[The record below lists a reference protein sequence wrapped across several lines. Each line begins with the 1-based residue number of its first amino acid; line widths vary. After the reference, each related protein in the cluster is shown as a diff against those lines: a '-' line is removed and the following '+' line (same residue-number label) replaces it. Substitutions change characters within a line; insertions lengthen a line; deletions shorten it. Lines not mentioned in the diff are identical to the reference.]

1 MRMLKKVI
9 SLLVI
14 QFCFVIPITT
24 YGATP
29 PKQSIKIAFL
39 ADIHLHDIYADIEL
53 PSDQDHDLFPRDKD
67 KKTLLMRSMSSQL
80 KSTRLFNENYFV
92 LTAALDD
99 IVARNIKLVALP
111 GDFTDDGQPINVLA
125 VKAILDRYSRDHD
138 IQFFVITGNHDPVRP
153 FSVAGGK
160 SDFLLQ
166 NGEEAGI
173 YSLNHSKCKT
183 QSDNQKQ
190 VYCSKDIQHWG
201 YQEIMESLA
210 HHGFMPKADYVYYE
224 TPFTQSNGNPD
235 KDHSMQKRYL
245 DWCSDDQP
253 KLCYKMP
260 DASYLVEPIDGLW
273 VLAIDANVYVIDDN
287 DNHKFKGSSNAGYN
301 AMFRYKKPVL
311 DWIES
316 VVTRAKQ
323 SNKQLVAFSH
333 FPMTDFYDGASDKM
347 RALFGNNTFQMK
359 RLPTAQTENLL
370 ANTGLQL
377 HFAGHMHINDTGSAK
392 SDSGSTLYNIQVPSL
407 AAYQPAYKLLTLSAA
422 NIAEIET
429 VTVNKVPK
437 FDTLFTHYQTEW
449 HFNHSHKLPNWD
461 QDILAVSSYAE
472 FTDKHLQGVI
482 TNRYLPKE
490 WPQDLVSF
498 LENNSLSTL
507 LALNS
512 CAPLDNLANQA
523 YKSIAANNALTLIYD
538 FYRIKN
544 ADHIAAI
551 NANKKRFYLYLNQAY
566 ENCEVADNQLF
577 TQLQKLLSTLALML
591 QSEPS
596 ANFIIDLNTHTL
608 TNKTEKTQ

>member
-1 MRMLKKVI
+1 MKMLHKVI
-9 SLLVI
+9 NLFAILL
-14 QFCFVIPITT
+14 CFVMPLTT
-24 YGATP
+24 HGTTP
-29 PKQSIKIAFL
+29 PSKSIKIAFL
-39 ADIHLHDIYADIEL
+39 ADIHLHDIYADIAL
-53 PSDQDHDLFPRDKD
+53 SSGQDRALFPKD
-67 KKTLLMRSMSSQL
+67 QHSKKLLIRSMSSQL
-80 KSTRLFNENYFV
+80 NSTRLFNENYFV

-99 IVARNIKLVALP
+99 IVARDIKLVALP

-125 VKAILDRYSRDHD
+125 VKEILDKYNRDHD

-153 FSVAGGK
+153 FSVPGGK

-166 NGEEAGI
+166 NGQEAGI
-173 YSLNHSKCKT
+173 YSLNHNKCKT
-183 QSDNQKQ
+183 QSDNQNRG
-190 VYCSKDIQHWG
+190 YCSKDIQLWG

-210 HHGFMPKADYVYYE
+210 QHGFMPKADYLHYE
-224 TPFTQSNGNPD
+224 TPFTQSNNNPV

-245 DWCSDDQP
+245 DWCSDDTP

-273 VLAIDANVYVIDDN
+273 VLAIDANVYVIDDK

-316 VVTRAKQ
+316 VVARAKQ

-333 FPMTDFYDGASDKM
+333 FPMTDFYDGASNKM
-347 RALFGNNTFQMK
+347 SALFGNGTFQMK
-359 RLPTAQTENLL
+359 RLPTQKTENLI

-407 AAYQPAYKLLTLSAA
+407 AAYQPAYKLLTLSDS

-429 VTVNKVPK
+429 ITVNNVPK
-437 FDTLFTHYQTEW
+437 FDTLFTHYKTEW
-449 HFNHSHKLPNWD
+449 HFNHTHKLPNWD
-461 QDILAVSSYAE
+461 QNILAATSYSE

-490 WPQDLVSF
+490 WPQNLVTF
-498 LENNSLSTL
+498 LKNNQLSAISALTKCTNHDR
-507 LALNS
+507 LAKEGYS
-512 CAPLDNLANQA
+512 
-523 YKSIAANNALTLIYD
+523 SIAADNGITLIYD

-551 NANKKRFYLYLNQAY
+551 DANKKRFYLHMNQIY
-566 ENCEVADNQLF
+566 ENCEVPDNQLF
-577 TQLQKLLSTLALML
+577 IQLKKLLSTLAMML

-596 ANFIIDLNTHTL
+596 ANFIIDLNTNTL
-608 TNKTEKTQ
+608 MNNNEKAQ